1 MMLTPFGFVQTAPP
15 VQTYTL
21 DQQRALAASTLRKV
35 RAFLLGAYR
44 FEARYADYPNDRVSI
59 KSGGVV
65 LRPAQLEAGVRY
77 NVFWDYQGESGSEIA
92 WKFRG
97 DSGLPSS
104 VCTMEDSMA
113 DDPNVG
119 MPGNLLQMAASTWA
133 QTFYDMM
140 VNYEIYGS
148 VVKPEEPRPEHE
160 SDPDRQEQKTD
171 GQPEKDHQPDEGQ
184 SDEEGEDYEDE
195 EEDYVKPDYAS
206 MVATKWNAIFER
218 VKTDEHDVE
227 CMFVHSRQGC
237 IAPAGTCQFK
247 HTPLADNPPSDGA
260 SRAMPAMD
268 TFYYHPGMG
277 WQFGSWD

>member
-1 MMLTPFGFVQTAPP
+1 MMFAPFGFGFGQPAVP

-59 KSGGVV
+59 QSGGVV
-65 LRPAQLEAGVRY
+65 LGAAQLVAGVRY
-77 NVFWDYQGESGSEIA
+77 NVFWDYQGESGSEIG

-97 DSGLPSS
+97 DSGLPDS

-119 MPGNLLQMAASTWA
+119 VPGNLLQMAASISRA
-133 QTFYDMM
+133 QTFYDVI

-148 VVKPEEPRPEHE
+148 VVKPEEPRPKRE
-160 SDPDRQEQKTD
+160 SNPDQKAD
-171 GQPEKDHQPDEGQ
+171 GQPEKDHQPDE
-184 SDEEGEDYEDE
+184 DYEDE
-195 EEDYVKPDYAS
+195 EPDYAG

-218 VKTDEHDVE
+218 VKADEHDVE

-237 IAPAGTCQFK
+237 LAPAGTCQFK
-247 HTPLADNPPSDGA
+247 HTSLADNPPSDGV
-260 SRAMPAMD
+260 SRTMNAFD
-268 TFYYHPGMG
+268 YYSMG
-277 WQFGSWD
+277 WDSD